1 MKEIKTLPLSDLDS
15 TNVSGIVLS
24 KLPLGYFAGM
34 VRYKTENYS
43 GIAIA
48 WKGMHTNN
56 TFSLSYYDVLTGDK
70 VNEEYV
76 NAEYAKG
83 N

>member
-1 MKEIKTLPLSDLDS
+1 MLNS
-15 TNVSGIVLS
+15 TNVSGVVLS
-24 KLPLGYFAGM
+24 KLPLGYFIGM
-34 VRYKTENYS
+34 VRYKEENYS

-56 TFSLSYYDVLTGDK
+56 TFSLGYYDVLTGDEIK
-70 VNEEYV
+70 KEYV
-76 NAEYAKG
+76 DAEYAKG